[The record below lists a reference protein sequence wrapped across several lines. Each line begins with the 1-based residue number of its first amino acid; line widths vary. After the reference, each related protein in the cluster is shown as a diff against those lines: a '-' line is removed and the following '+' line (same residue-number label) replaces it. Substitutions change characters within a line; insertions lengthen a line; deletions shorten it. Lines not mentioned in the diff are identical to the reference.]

1 MPQFGQPLGTWV
13 NEFELPCIFP
23 FYYREKLYTSCA
35 LLDIGDY
42 NTPVYR
48 CPIFN
53 TTKKKNGINHFVE
66 DYRDDGNGDARG
78 IRKYCLDQKLAKRT
92 CGSNLEEELRKL
104 PNSPCKLMIDASGTG
119 TGLLPI
125 LILRGWVWFGSGR
138 VLSLFLVDQL
148 FFFPASCVH
157 AKVEP
162 FATCKSDCP
171 GGEINSLFMKF

>member
-1 MPQFGQPLGTWV
+1 MPQFGHPELGASWE

-53 TTKKKNGINHFVE
+53 TTKKKNGINHFEE
-66 DYRDDGNGDARG
+66 DYRDESSGDFRE
-78 IRKYCLDQKLAKRT
+78 IRKYCLDQKVAETT
-92 CGSNLEEELRKL
+92 CGSNLEEELLKL
-104 PNSPCKLMIDASGTG
+104 PNSPCQLTIDHTADPIDPTTG
-119 TGLLPI
+119 G
-125 LILRGWVWFGSGR
+125 F
-138 VLSLFLVDQL
+138 LSCDDAAVQ
-148 FFFPASCVH
+148 
-157 AKVEP
+157 P

-171 GGEINSLFMKF
+171 GGELNLFSCEFDILFTLFSLQ

>member
-1 MPQFGQPLGTWV
+1 MPQFGLPELGSTWE

-23 FYYREKLYTSCA
+23 FYYRDKLYTSCA

-53 TTKKKNGINHFVE
+53 TTKKKNGINHFEE
-66 DYRDDGNGDARG
+66 DYRADIGEAIRG
-78 IRKYCLDQKLAKRT
+78 IRKYCLDQNLAKTT

-104 PNSPCKLMIDASGTG
+104 PNSSCQLMIDHTTTG
-119 TGLLPI
+119 SDCL
-125 LILRGWVWFGSGR
+125 GR
-138 VLSLFLVDQL
+138 Y
-148 FFFPASCVH
+148 
-157 AKVEP
+157 VEP

-171 GGEINSLFMKF
+171 GGEIEIN